1 MTMDFL
7 TGWDWE
13 SEQEDFR
20 ELLNYQEYCGEQFL
34 FVWKDVRDRIYE
46 EARLFADRRL
56 QTADGSRQHVEDSRA
71 SAAVCGLP
79 SAVSSGVF
87 WEVKDPHTDYTVAQT
102 KTNGCV
108 SYGVSAG
115 VEDTLCLGKQ
125 KGREVEVFRSCAPW
139 LYGGY
144 HNIIK
149 GRPGTGGCSMSGMM
163 RFIAQHGILP
173 YDTQPKIYADGEVDW
188 HVSAKSWKR
197 IYEKYGAEAAR
208 FQIKVAKL
216 PRNYEDIVACL
227 RAGYAVPYGTDK
239 KLVLDKKTGYY
250 YLSGR
255 MMHCMSWSGFGA
267 VQTADSRRQTTAER
281 ADTPPLAS
289 AANCGL
295 PSADYFTYNK
305 NSWLDG
311 RGKQR
316 LSDVKTQ
323 VNSNYFDCF
332 VVLDIERTRKS
343 KPNFGL

>member
-1 MTMDFL
+1 MDFL

-20 ELLNYQEYCGEQFL
+20 GLLDYQEYCGEQFL
-34 FVWKDVRDRIYE
+34 FDWKDARDRVYQ
-46 EARLFADRRL
+46 EASLYTAWEIKSPLF
-56 QTADGSRQHVEDSRA
+56 E
-71 SAAVCGLP
+71 
-79 SAVSSGVF
+79 
-87 WEVKDPHTDYTVAQT
+87 YTVAQT

-115 VEDTLCLGKQ
+115 IEDTLDMMLQ
-125 KGREVEVFRSCAPW
+125 KGKEIALLRSCAPW

-144 HNIIK
+144 HNLIK
-149 GRPGTGGCSMSGMM
+149 GRPGSGGCSMSGMM
-163 RFIAQHGILP
+163 KFIAQYGILP

-188 HVSAKSWKR
+188 NRNARSWKHVF
-197 IYEKYGAEAAR
+197 EKYGGEAEK
-208 FQIKVAKL
+208 FQIKVARL
-216 PRNYEDIVACL
+216 PRNIDDIVACL

-255 MMHCMSWSGFGA
+255 TMHCMSWSGFGKEDGRR
-267 VQTADSRRQTTAER
+267 QIADSSR
-281 ADTPPLAS
+281 DG
-289 AANCGL
+289 C
-295 PSADYFTYNK
+295 FTYNK

-316 LSDVKTQ
+316 LDDVKTQ

-332 VVLDIERTRKS
+332 IVLDIERSRKS
-343 KPNFGL
+343 KKPNFGL

>member
-1 MTMDFL
+1 MSEFL
-7 TGWDWE
+7 AGWDWE

-34 FVWKDVRDRIYE
+34 FDWKDVRDRIYE
-46 EARLFADRRL
+46 EAQLY
-56 QTADGSRQHVEDSRA
+56 
-71 SAAVCGLP
+71 SAWQVVHPL
-79 SAVSSGVF
+79 
-87 WEVKDPHTDYTVAQT
+87 TDYTVAQT

-115 VEDTLCLGKQ
+115 IEDTLDLARQ
-125 KGREVEVFRSCAPW
+125 KGKELEVFRSCAPW

-163 RFIAQHGILP
+163 RFIAEYGILP

-188 HVSAKSWKR
+188 NFSARSWKR
-197 IYEKYGAEAAR
+197 IYEKHGEEAAR

-216 PRNYEDIVACL
+216 PRNFQDIAACL
-227 RAGYAVPYGTDK
+227 QSGYAVPYGTDK
-239 KLVLDKKTGYY
+239 KLVLDRKTGFY

-255 MMHCMSWSGFGA
+255 TMHCMSWSGFGC
-267 VQTADSRRQTTAER
+267 E
-281 ADTPPLAS
+281 
-289 AANCGL
+289 
-295 PSADYFTYNK
+295 YTYNK

-316 LSDVKTQ
+316 LADVKVQ